1 MYDLS
6 MEEELD
12 KFYKDKARF
21 KNLKKLIDFNLDAEE
36 FEGKKIK
43 MEKPKYKKKLKT
55 SVFIKNNDRNKSLF

>member
-36 FEGKKIK
+36 FEGKKLK
-43 MEKPKYKKKLKT
+43 MEKPKYKKKLD
-55 SVFIKNNDRNKSLF
+55 SRL